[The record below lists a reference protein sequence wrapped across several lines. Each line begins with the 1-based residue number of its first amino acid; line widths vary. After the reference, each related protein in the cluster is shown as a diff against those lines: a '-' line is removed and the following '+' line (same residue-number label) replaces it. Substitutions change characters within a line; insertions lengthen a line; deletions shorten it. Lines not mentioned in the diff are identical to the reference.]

1 MIDNAVKELEE
12 WVGNNHTELADW
24 ASDAKSLTE
33 QFKAGGLAKDEYLEL
48 MEDLKRS
55 QKISDAADALA
66 VRSRA
71 NELLDNIITAAGV
84 IL

>member
-1 MIDNAVKELEE
+1 MIDNAIKELEE

-24 ASDAKSLTE
+24 ANDAKLLTE
-33 QFKAGGLAKDEYLEL
+33 DYNAGALAKDEYLEL

>member
-33 QFKAGGLAKDEYLEL
+33 QFKAGGLAEDEYLEL

-71 NELLDNIITAAGV
+71 NELLDNLITAAGV
-84 IL
+84 VL

>member
-12 WVGNNHTELADW
+12 WVGNNNTDLADW
-24 ASDAKSLTE
+24 AADAKNLTE
-33 QFKAGGLAKDEYLEL
+33 QFKSGALSEDEYKEL

-55 QKISDAADALA
+55 EKISQAADDLA

-71 NELLDNIITAAGV
+71 NELLDNLIIAAGAV
-84 IL
+84 L

>member
-1 MIDNAVKELEE
+1 MDAMNELKE
-12 WVGNNHTELADW
+12 WVGNNNTELAGW
-24 ASDAKSLTE
+24 AAEAEAYTNDFKSGAMSE
-33 QFKAGGLAKDEYLEL
+33 DEYKEL

-55 QKISDAADALA
+55 EKISNAADALA